1 MRNTDLKLKWVETD
15 HSKLENIKLN
25 QKFLNEESDR
35 IMNLE
40 ILEFKLK

>member
-1 MRNTDLKLKWVETD
+1 MRNTDLKLKRVETD
-15 HSKLENIKLN
+15 HLKLNNIKLN

-40 ILEFKLK
+40 II

>member
-1 MRNTDLKLKWVETD
+1 MRNTDLKLKEVETD

-40 ILEFKLK
+40 I